1 MIALMLPV
9 AVLAQEQVVTPT
21 WVWWL
26 MPITVLGA
34 LYFLVCLYSFC
45 KFFNRQVFRPCCG
58 KKNFMREYGQPGT
71 WALVTGG
78 SDGIGLECCN
88 QLANDGFNIIMVSRN
103 QAKIDTKLEELR
115 ARYPDREFG
124 SVAKDLGK
132 LASVAEVAELFDG
145 EHAGKDIGVVILNAG
160 ICPLGTIDLVDAK
173 TLETIVGLN
182 VAHVVYCAKYFVDR
196 LKGRGQR
203 SYMGIVSSLAAK
215 ASIPGL
221 PCYSASK

>member
-1 MIALMLPV
+1 MGFDDITCGEEASKWWRAVVFTALAYLAWRLLKALWV
-9 AVLAQEQVVTPT
+9 ILKFNAFCCCRRRQNLYAKYGKEGSGSWAV
-21 WVWWL
+21 
-26 MPITVLGA
+26 
-34 LYFLVCLYSFC
+34 
-45 KFFNRQVFRPCCG
+45 
-58 KKNFMREYGQPGT
+58 
-71 WALVTGG
+71 VTGG